1 MPICF
6 IISPIGETGSDI
18 RMNADDLRDM
28 IIKPVLQPMGFEVIR
43 GDHRSEGGQIDLEVI
58 RSVQEADLCIV
69 DLSLPNPNVYYEFGR
84 RDETGKPMILLKSK
98 GSPELPVDVATR
110 KYIEYDLDNRRS
122 IVNTMENLRT
132 AVAAI
137 ADKGFES
144 SGSGSSLSELAEIL
158 KRVERKIDRLESNGS
173 NGGGTVV
180 TPPDGGEDGNPID
193 LFMLALQQKNI
204 PMAERAMD
212 QLKYRFDTLRWLDQV
227 VEQVAVLG
235 SRRAGD
241 IMIEN
246 AIFFMDSDMTP
257 KDKSDYLGCL
267 VTNLLRTDREIGNY
281 QLVEQICEPLHVL
294 WVNEST
300 DLRIQPYNQLNR
312 LYYGIYLSNKETVW
326 LEKAIDAL
334 QKALKLDDD
343 LPFLHYNLA
352 LCLEKL
358 GNLDEALQHLL
369 QCVENNGGEDDDDH
383 LEALCNLLHRL
394 NDPRVNDY
402 LERLETI
409 NPVKASLLRGRFRR

>member
-173 NGGGTVV
+173 TGGGTVV
-180 TPPDGGEDGNPID
+180 TPPTPPDGNPID
-193 LFMLALQQKNI
+193 LFMLALQQENI
-204 PMAERAMD
+204 PMAERAME
-212 QLKYRFDTLRWLDQV
+212 QLKYRFDKLRWLDQV
-227 VEQVAVLG
+227 VEQVAAMG
-235 SRRAGD
+235 SRAAGD

-246 AIFFMDSDMTP
+246 AFVFMDSDMVN

-267 VTNLLRTDREIGNY
+267 VTNLLKTDRELENY
-281 QLVEQICEPLHVL
+281 ELVEQICEPLPVL
-294 WVNEST
+294 WANEST
-300 DLRIQPYNQLNR
+300 DILIQPYNQLNR
-312 LYYGIYLSNKETVW
+312 VYYGIYLANRESIW

-334 QKALKLDDD
+334 RKALKLDNNAS
-343 LPFLHYNLA
+343 FLHYNIA

-358 GNLDEALQHLL
+358 GNLEEALQHLL
-369 QCVENNGGEDDDDH
+369 LCVNLNDGNDDDDH
-383 LEALCNLLHRL
+383 LEALCKLLHRL

>member
-180 TPPDGGEDGNPID
+180 TPPTPPDGNPID
-193 LFMLALQQKNI
+193 LFMLALQQENI
-204 PMAERAMD
+204 PMAERAME
-212 QLKYRFDTLRWLDQV
+212 QLKYRFDKLRWLDQV
-227 VEQVAVLG
+227 VEQVAAMG
-235 SRRAGD
+235 SRAAGD

-246 AIFFMDSDMTP
+246 AFVFMDSDMVN

-267 VTNLLRTDREIGNY
+267 VTNLLKTDRELENY
-281 QLVEQICEPLHVL
+281 ELVEQICEPLPVL
-294 WVNEST
+294 WANEST
-300 DLRIQPYNQLNR
+300 DILIQPYNQLNR
-312 LYYGIYLSNKETVW
+312 VYYGIYLANRESIW

-334 QKALKLDDD
+334 RKALKLDNNAS
-343 LPFLHYNLA
+343 FLHYNIA

-358 GNLDEALQHLL
+358 GNLEEALQHLL
-369 QCVENNGGEDDDDH
+369 LCVENNGGEDDDDH
-383 LEALCNLLHRL
+383 LEALCKLLHRL